1 MLSRLYPALAACASV
16 FEVRWV
22 SLDFLQPWVPIDTLV
37 LSCRDCLAC
46 RRKLTISENLV
57 ASGIAVVGA
66 TVVTHPIDVVKVQLQ
81 LSAKDAQA
89 PRRRRDLGSWRPCEL
104 ERFCLLWLP

>member
-1 MLSRLYPALAACASV
+1 M
-16 FEVRWV
+16 
-22 SLDFLQPWVPIDTLV
+22 
-37 LSCRDCLAC
+37 
-46 RRKLTISENLV
+46 RKLSVTENMV

-89 PRRRRDLGSWRPCEL
+89 FSGLVGL
-104 ERFCLLWLP
+104 KQLL